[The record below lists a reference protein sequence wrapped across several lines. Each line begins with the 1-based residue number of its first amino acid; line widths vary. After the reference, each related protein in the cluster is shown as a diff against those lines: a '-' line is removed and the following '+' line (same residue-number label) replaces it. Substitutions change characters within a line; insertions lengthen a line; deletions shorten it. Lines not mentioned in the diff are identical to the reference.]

1 MASKQLYF
9 YADYGY
15 GVDGESSGAAAPGIT
30 RRMTGGRAQA
40 GAPPRNRVRRWPSLQ
55 KSVSQG
61 GQAKKRMEGAHC
73 PIKLDAYDAARRRS
87 M

>member
-40 GAPPRNRVRRWPSLQ
+40 GAPPRPSEAVALF
-55 KSVSQG
+55 
-61 GQAKKRMEGAHC
+61 AKKRKPGRTGKEKDGGC
-73 PIKLDAYDAARRRS
+73 SLPN
-87 M
+87 